1 MLALRLNTRTLW
13 LQVLLAL
20 AYCLPIL
27 LLGTITG
34 NPALD
39 GLVGGLLGLAICS
52 HPARNTVDAL
62 FADRFALRRI
72 YASWAG
78 KRWLALNGLVLL
90 AGWATIWLGM
100 VSLVGA

>member
-1 MLALRLNTRTLW
+1 MLALRLTTRTLW
-13 LQVLLAL
+13 LQVVLAL
-20 AYCLPIL
+20 AYAIPTL

-34 NPALD
+34 SPALD
-39 GLVGGLLGLAICS
+39 GLVGGLLGLSICS
-52 HPARNTVDAL
+52 LPARNTVDAL

-72 YASWAG
+72 YATWAG

-90 AGWATIWLGM
+90 AGWGVIWLGM